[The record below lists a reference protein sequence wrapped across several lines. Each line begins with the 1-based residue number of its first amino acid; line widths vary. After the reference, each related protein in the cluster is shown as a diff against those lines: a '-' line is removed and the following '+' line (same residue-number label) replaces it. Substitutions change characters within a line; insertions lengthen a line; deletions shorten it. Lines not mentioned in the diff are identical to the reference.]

1 MVISLNGILNILKPP
16 GMTSHD
22 VVSVVRKKLNIKR
35 VGHTG
40 TLDPN
45 AAGVLPI
52 CVGQATKISQY
63 LLDGEKKYRT
73 ELTLG
78 IETDTEDIY
87 GTVINKS
94 FVVSTKEE
102 IERAILSFVGTYN
115 QVPPMYSAVKIK
127 GKKLYELA
135 RKGIEIERKSRTV
148 TIFSIDIIEIKGNKA
163 MFDVLCSKGTY
174 VRTLCKDIGD
184 VLGCGGIMS
193 FLLRTNSSEFDLGTT
208 ITIEELV
215 ETEKVEDLLI
225 PLDFPLKH
233 MPKIIVKL
241 ASVKQALN
249 GNKIYSYYSINDEKI
264 SLETKVRIYIKKQF
278 IGFGIV
284 KCDNIGRNYI
294 KFLRLLLEKE

>member
-1 MVISLNGILNILKPP
+1 MVIFLNGILNILKPP
-16 GMTSHD
+16 GMTSYD
-22 VVSVVRKKLNIKR
+22 VVSIVRKKLNIKK

-63 LLDGEKKYRT
+63 LLDSEKKYRV

-87 GTVINKS
+87 GTVINES
-94 FVVSTKEE
+94 PVVSTEEE
-102 IERAILSFVGTYN
+102 IKKAILGFIGTYE
-115 QVPPMYSAVKIK
+115 QVPPMYSAIRIK
-127 GKKLYELA
+127 GKRLYKLA
-135 RKGIEIERKSRTV
+135 RKGIEIKRSPRTV
-148 TIFSIDIIEIKGNKA
+148 IIYSIDIIEIKNNKA

-174 VRTLCKDIGD
+174 IRTLCKDIGN
-184 VLGCGGIMS
+184 VLGCGGTMS
-193 FLLRTNSSEFDLGTT
+193 FLLRVRSGRFDLETS
-208 ITIEELV
+208 ITIEELL
-215 ETEKVEDLLI
+215 ETEKVKDLLL

-233 MPKIIVKL
+233 IPKIIVKS

-249 GNKIYSYYSINDEKI
+249 GNRIYYYSINDEKI

-294 KFLRLLLEKE
+294 KFLRLLLDKE

>member
-1 MVISLNGILNILKPP
+1 
-16 GMTSHD
+16 MTSYD
-22 VVSVVRKKLNIKR
+22 VVSIVRKKLNIKK

-63 LLDGEKKYRT
+63 LLDSEKKYRV

-87 GTVINKS
+87 GTVINES
-94 FVVSTKEE
+94 PVVSTEEE
-102 IERAILSFVGTYN
+102 IKKAILGFIGTYE
-115 QVPPMYSAVKIK
+115 QVPPMYSAIRIK
-127 GKKLYELA
+127 GKRLYKLA
-135 RKGIEIERKSRTV
+135 RKGIEIKRSPRTV
-148 TIFSIDIIEIKGNKA
+148 IIYSIDIIEIKNNKA

-174 VRTLCKDIGD
+174 IRTLCKDIGN
-184 VLGCGGIMS
+184 VLGCGGTMS
-193 FLLRTNSSEFDLGTT
+193 FLLRVRSGRFDLETS
-208 ITIEELV
+208 ITIEELL
-215 ETEKVEDLLI
+215 ETEKVKDLLL

-233 MPKIIVKL
+233 IPKIIVKS

-249 GNKIYSYYSINDEKI
+249 GNRIYYYSINDEKI

-294 KFLRLLLEKE
+294 KFLRLLLDKE

>member
-1 MVISLNGILNILKPP
+1 MVIFLNGILNILKPP
-16 GMTSHD
+16 GMTSYD
-22 VVSVVRKKLNIKR
+22 VVSIVRKKLNIKK

-63 LLDGEKKYRT
+63 LLDSEKKYRV

-87 GTVINKS
+87 GTVINES
-94 FVVSTKEE
+94 PVVSTEEE
-102 IERAILSFVGTYN
+102 IKKAILGFIGTYE
-115 QVPPMYSAVKIK
+115 QIPPMYSAIRIK
-127 GKKLYELA
+127 GKRLYKLA
-135 RKGIEIERKSRTV
+135 RKGIEIKRSPRTV
-148 TIFSIDIIEIKGNKA
+148 IIYSIDIIEIKNNKA

-174 VRTLCKDIGD
+174 IRTLCKDIGN
-184 VLGCGGIMS
+184 VLGCGGTMS
-193 FLLRTNSSEFDLGTT
+193 FLLRVRSGRFDLETS
-208 ITIEELV
+208 ITIEELL
-215 ETEKVEDLLI
+215 ETEKVKDLLL

-233 MPKIIVKL
+233 IPKIIVKS

-249 GNKIYSYYSINDEKI
+249 GNRIYYYYSINDEKI

>member
-1 MVISLNGILNILKPP
+1 MVIFLNGILNILKPP
-16 GMTSHD
+16 GMTSYD
-22 VVSVVRKKLNIKR
+22 VVSIVRKKLNIKK

-63 LLDGEKKYRT
+63 LLDSEKKYRV

-87 GTVINKS
+87 GTVINES
-94 FVVSTKEE
+94 PVVSTEEE
-102 IERAILSFVGTYN
+102 IKKAILGFIGTYE
-115 QVPPMYSAVKIK
+115 QVPPMYSAIRIK
-127 GKKLYELA
+127 GKRLYKLA
-135 RKGIEIERKSRTV
+135 RKGIEIKRSPRTV
-148 TIFSIDIIEIKGNKA
+148 IIYSIDIIEIKNNKA

-174 VRTLCKDIGD
+174 IRTLCKDIGN
-184 VLGCGGIMS
+184 VLGCGGTMS
-193 FLLRTNSSEFDLGTT
+193 FLLRVRSGRFDLETS
-208 ITIEELV
+208 ITIEELL
-215 ETEKVEDLLI
+215 ETEKVKDLLL

-233 MPKIIVKL
+233 IPKIIVKS

-249 GNKIYSYYSINDEKI
+249 GNRIYYYYSINDEKI

-294 KFLRLLLEKE
+294 KFLRLLLDKE

>member
-1 MVISLNGILNILKPP
+1 MVIFLNGILNILKPP
-16 GMTSHD
+16 GMTSYD
-22 VVSVVRKKLNIKR
+22 VVSIVRKKLNIKK

-63 LLDGEKKYRT
+63 LLDSEKKYRV

-87 GTVINKS
+87 GTVINES
-94 FVVSTKEE
+94 PVVSTEEE
-102 IERAILSFVGTYN
+102 IKKAILGFIGTYE
-115 QVPPMYSAVKIK
+115 QIPPMYSAIRIK
-127 GKKLYELA
+127 GKRLYKLA
-135 RKGIEIERKSRTV
+135 RKGIEIKRSPRTV
-148 TIFSIDIIEIKGNKA
+148 IIYSIDIIEIKNNKA

-174 VRTLCKDIGD
+174 IRTLCKDIGN
-184 VLGCGGIMS
+184 VLGCGGTMS
-193 FLLRTNSSEFDLGTT
+193 FLLRVRSGRFDLETS
-208 ITIEELV
+208 ITIEELL
-215 ETEKVEDLLI
+215 ETEKVKDLLL

-233 MPKIIVKL
+233 IPKIIVKS

-249 GNKIYSYYSINDEKI
+249 GNRIYYYYSINDEKI

-294 KFLRLLLEKE
+294 KFLRLLLDKE

>member
-1 MVISLNGILNILKPP
+1 MVIFLNGILNILKPP
-16 GMTSHD
+16 GMTSYD
-22 VVSVVRKKLNIKR
+22 VVSIVRKKLNIKK

-63 LLDGEKKYRT
+63 LLDSEKKYRV

-87 GTVINKS
+87 GTVINES
-94 FVVSTKEE
+94 PVVSTEEE
-102 IERAILSFVGTYN
+102 IKKAILGFIGTYE
-115 QVPPMYSAVKIK
+115 QVPPMYSAIRIK
-127 GKKLYELA
+127 GKRLYKLA
-135 RKGIEIERKSRTV
+135 RKGIEIKRSPRTV
-148 TIFSIDIIEIKGNKA
+148 IIYSIDIIEIKNNKA

-174 VRTLCKDIGD
+174 IRTLCKDIGN
-184 VLGCGGIMS
+184 VLGCGGTMS
-193 FLLRTNSSEFDLGTT
+193 FLLRVRSGRFDLETS
-208 ITIEELV
+208 ITIEELL
-215 ETEKVEDLLI
+215 ETEKVKDLLL

-233 MPKIIVKL
+233 IPKIIVKS

-249 GNKIYSYYSINDEKI
+249 GNRIYYYSINDEKI

>member
-1 MVISLNGILNILKPP
+1 MNGILNILKPP

-22 VVSVVRKKLNIKR
+22 VVSLVRKKTNIKK

-45 AAGVLPI
+45 ATGVLPI

-63 LLDGEKKYRT
+63 LLDSKKKYRT

-87 GTVINKS
+87 GAVINRS
-94 FVVSTKEE
+94 PVVSTEEE
-102 IERAILSFVGTYN
+102 IKKAILGFVGIYS
-115 QVPPMYSAVKIK
+115 QVPPMYSAIKIK
-127 GKKLYELA
+127 GRKLYKLA
-135 RKGIEIERKSRTV
+135 REGIEIERSPREV
-148 TIFSIDIIEIKGNKA
+148 TIYSIDIIEIGTNKV

-174 VRTLCKDIGD
+174 IRTLCKDIGD
-184 VLGCGGIMS
+184 VLSCGGTMS
-193 FLLRTNSSEFDLGTT
+193 FLLRIKSGEFDLETT
-208 ITIEELV
+208 ITIE
-215 ETEKVEDLLI
+215 DLLKTRDVKDLLL

-233 MPKIIVKL
+233 MPGIVVGS

-249 GNKIYSYYSINDEKI
+249 GNDIYSYRSIDDEKI
-264 SLETKVRIYIKKQF
+264 LPETRVRIYIEKEF

-284 KCDNIGRNYI
+284 KCDNSDRNYI
-294 KFLRLLLEKE
+294 KVLRLLLKKE